1 MQLTAAAVTPPAEHA
16 ARRPAGA
23 PDASAADAG
32 VRQPLLQRSGGKGD
46 LMLELFLPEKRNRT
60 FLLLAA
66 FVVFAIAAGVIGIS
80 DNAVGISLVVLS
92 AASLVLAVAHSWSTS
107 VQYRRLAVASALGF
121 VVLLAL
127 GIVLSASV
135 DLSAMPGWV
144 GRIVGAVGTGFLLGA
159 GFLCI
164 PGFAVGVIGI
174 VVMRRRE
181 RGQRSAA

>member
-1 MQLTAAAVTPPAEHA
+1 
-16 ARRPAGA
+16 
-23 PDASAADAG
+23 
-32 VRQPLLQRSGGKGD
+32 
-46 LMLELFLPEKRNRT
+46 MLESFSPEKRNRT
-60 FLLLAA
+60 LLLLTV
-66 FVVFAIAAGVIGIS
+66 FVVFAVAAGVIGIS

-127 GIVLSASV
+127 GIALSASV
-135 DLSAMPGWV
+135 DLTAMPGLV
-144 GRIVGAVGTGFLLGA
+144 GRILGVVGTGFLLGA

-174 VVMRRRE
+174 AIMRRRE
-181 RGQRSAA
+181 RGQRPAA

>member
-1 MQLTAAAVTPPAEHA
+1 
-16 ARRPAGA
+16 
-23 PDASAADAG
+23 
-32 VRQPLLQRSGGKGD
+32 
-46 LMLELFLPEKRNRT
+46 MLELFSPEKRNRT

-127 GIVLSASV
+127 GIALSASV
-135 DLSAMPGWV
+135 DLTAMPRWV

-164 PGFAVGVIGI
+164 PGFVVGVIGI

-181 RGQRSAA
+181 RGQRSDRSGR